1 MDFFE
6 AQDQA
11 RRKTFLLVA
20 YFVFAVLLMILAI
33 YVVAVLALAWPG
45 KEVEDRSINWIRP
58 DLLLVV
64 SMATVIV
71 IALGSLYK
79 IAEMRAGGS
88 AVALMLGGRRIQ
100 PTTTDVEERRVL
112 NVVEEMA
119 IASGVAVPPVFLLK
133 NEANINAFAAGYTP
147 DDAVIGVSQ
156 GSLDYLSRDELQ
168 GVIAHE
174 FSHILNG
181 DMRFNLRLIGVL
193 HGIMLISLIGY
204 FMLRANG
211 GGRSRNR
218 NEGGGQ
224 IMLIGLAAFVIG
236 YLGLFFGRLIK
247 SAVSRQREFLA
258 DASAVQF
265 TRNPDS
271 IAGALKKIGGRP
283 EHAVIKSPNAETA
296 SHLFFGDAFRRW
308 AHSPFATHP
317 PLEQRIRR
325 LDPHFDGNYP
335 KVQRLREP
343 PQKSKVLK
351 STTEETRSPLGMILA
366 GVGMAD
372 QVPLDPAVVIASVG
386 APTSQHMD
394 YSHELL
400 ESIPESLQVAIR
412 EVFTARAI
420 IFAML
425 LDADAEIRSKQL
437 ELLKTREGEATL
449 AEVRKFGAQ
458 VGQIPA
464 PARLP
469 TLEVIQGSLRD
480 LSPSQYEHF
489 RETVEQL
496 VKADRKISLFEFVLQ
511 RVVIKHLDRVFELSK
526 PPAVRYHSV
535 RGVLP
540 SAEVLVSAL
549 AHLGH
554 ADDEVSERIYGDAMR
569 RLDDKTPHQILSKSD
584 CGLDKINHSL
594 NQISECSAAVKKRVL
609 TTAALC
615 VAADQKVTVM
625 EAELLRAMAS
635 AIDCPIPPILAGEIQ
650 KQSGS

>member
-11 RRKTFLLVA
+11 RRKTGLLVT
-20 YFVFAVLLMILAI
+20 YFVVAVLLMILAI
-33 YVVAVLALAWPG
+33 YLVAVLVLAWPNE
-45 KEVEDRSINWIRP
+45 EVKNTPINFIRP
-58 DLLLVV
+58 DLFLMVAV
-64 SMATVIV
+64 STVLV

-100 PTTTDVEERRVL
+100 PTTTDVQERRVL

-133 NEANINAFAAGYTP
+133 NEASINAFAAGYTP

-193 HGIMLISLIGY
+193 HGILLVGLIGY
-204 FMLRANG
+204 YMLRANG
-211 GGRSRNR
+211 GRRSSDRNG
-218 NEGGGQ
+218 GGGQ

-247 SAVSRQREFLA
+247 AAVSRQREFLA

-283 EHAVIKSPNAETA
+283 DHAVINSPNAETA

-308 AHSPFATHP
+308 AHSPYATHP
-317 PLEQRIRR
+317 PLDKRIRR

-335 KVQRLREP
+335 KVERVRKP
-343 PQKSKVLK
+343 PQKSKVGK
-351 STTEETRSPLGMILA
+351 STEQESRSPLGMILA

-372 QVPLDPAVVIASVG
+372 RVPLDPAVVIASIG
-386 APTSQHMD
+386 APTSQHVD
-394 YSHELL
+394 YSHDLL
-400 ESIPESLQVAIR
+400 ESIPDSLQAAIR

-420 IFAML
+420 IFAMF
-425 LDADAEIRSKQL
+425 LDEDTEIRSKQL
-437 ELLKTREGEATL
+437 DLLKTREGEPTL
-449 AEVRKFGAQ
+449 VEVQKFSAQ
-458 VGQIPA
+458 VGQISA

-469 TLEVIQGSLRD
+469 TLEVVQGSLRD
-480 LSPSQYEHF
+480 LSPPQYQHF

-511 RVVIKHLDRVFELSK
+511 RVVIKHLDRVFQLIK
-526 PPAVRYHSV
+526 PPVVRYHSV
-535 RGVLP
+535 RAILP

-554 ADDEVSERIYGDAMR
+554 ADDRLAEGIYRDSMR
-569 RLDDKTPHQILSKSD
+569 RLDDKTPHQILPKSD
-584 CGLDKINHSL
+584 CGLQEINQAL
-594 NQISECSAAVKKRVL
+594 NRISECSAAVKKRVL
-609 TTAALC
+609 TTASVC

-635 AIDCPIPPILAGEIQ
+635 AIDCPIPPILAGEI
-650 KQSGS
+650 